1 MNKPLLHK
9 RLIFALALLLAL
21 QGLGAGRAIA
31 QPALP
36 SSFYGT
42 VTYENAP
49 ILAGI
54 PVTAWIDGVPYTTTY
69 TLLDASSSVYRI
81 NIQADNPFTAPIE
94 TGEEMEGKAIE
105 FRVNNNVIDDINPT
119 WHTGTNVLLDLAY
132 YDNRVP
138 VAKDKILIVAPPD
151 SLTFTLEASDED
163 GDPLT
168 FERTS
173 DPQYGTFLLD
183 LPPALIYLPST
194 DFPGRDSFNFI
205 ANDGKDNSIEA
216 TVILRTNA
224 APSIKADEDLK
235 EESPEDTPLPI
246 DLNKYFEDLDG
257 DELTFEILDSPVNGS
272 LSGVAP
278 NITYTPN
285 PNFPGMYDTGL
296 DSFSFEA
303 CDPYGACGE
312 ATINLTITQV
322 NDPPNANPITFTAF
336 INTIDNELNLFY
348 FEYSCPTPENPSQ
361 TCRSYHISDY
371 EGDSVKWEIVDQ
383 PEHGEELGET
393 SYPFFMWLYTPNTDF
408 SGIDNFTYRIKEDKT
423 TEEYYSNTA
432 TVTIN
437 VIERPEADYSIFLP
451 LILK

>member
-1 MNKPLLHK
+1 MNKPLLMK

-21 QGLGAGRAIA
+21 QSLGASRAIA

-42 VTYENAP
+42 VKVEGENAP
-49 ILAGI
+49 DNSLILAIINDNLVADTRAMLVGEDLVYQMDI
-54 PVTAWIDGVPYTTTY
+54 PWDDPDTLKIDGGT
-69 TLLDASSSVYRI
+69 
-81 NIQADNPFTAPIE
+81 
-94 TGEEMEGKAIE
+94 EGDTIE
-105 FRVNNNVIDDINPT
+105 FYINNNLVSYT
-119 WHTGTNVLLDLAY
+119 ASWHSGTNVEFDLEIFG
-132 YDNRVP
+132 NQVP
-138 VAKDKILIVAPPD
+138 VAEDQTLIVTPGEQIVIV
-151 SLTFTLEASDED
+151 LEATDYD

>member
-1 MNKPLLHK
+1 MNKPLLIK

-224 APSIKADEDLK
+224 APSIKADA
-235 EESPEDTPLPI
+235 PEDTPLPI

-257 DELTFEILDSPVNGS
+257 DELTFEILENPIYGDFIDDITPD
-272 LSGVAP
+272 LIYMPDP
-278 NITYTPN
+278 NLPW
-285 PNFPGMYDTGL
+285 PYDPFEWD
-296 DSFSFEA
+296 DSFKIKV
-303 CDPYGACGE
+303 CDPWVCLDDKII
-312 ATINLTITQV
+312 TMTITQV
-322 NDPPNANPITFTAF
+322 NDPLNANPITFTVF

-348 FEYSCPTPENPSQ
+348 FEYPCPTPENPSQ

-371 EGDSVKWEIVDQ
+371 EGDTYDHWEIVEFPTNGDLD
-383 PEHGEELGET
+383 PTGT
-393 SYPFFMWLYTPNTDF
+393 KYIYKYTPD
-408 SGIDNFTYRIKEDKT
+408 DNFIGEDIFTYKVY
-423 TEEYYSNTA
+423 EYGTNLPSNTA